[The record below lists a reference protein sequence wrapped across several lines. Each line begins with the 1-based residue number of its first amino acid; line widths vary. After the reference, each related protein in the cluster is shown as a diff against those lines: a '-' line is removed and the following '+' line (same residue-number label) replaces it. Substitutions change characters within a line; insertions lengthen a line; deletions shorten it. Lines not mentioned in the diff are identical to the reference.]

1 MQLKNHSF
9 KIEILIFSSI
19 LLLFILP
26 PFFTPLLNNQ
36 TSIFIEWSFPFQ
48 QIIYGFIAAVIFFSL
63 KTPYEKIKFLRFPV
77 IFTVG
82 LLLCS
87 SLVIKAISVLIEKDS
102 AEALVTVPHTFF
114 QWVAC
119 VLTFL
124 PAAFYEEVIYRF
136 YLPDALILLVLR
148 KTEKKVFIIL
158 CEILSC
164 LIFAFSH
171 YYMGYFSVLNAV
183 FGHLIL
189 RLCFKKN
196 GTIWPGVAA
205 HFIYNMISLI
215 LL

>member
-1 MQLKNHSF
+1 MKNHSF
-9 KIEILIFSSI
+9 KVEILIFSSI

-26 PFFTPLLNNQ
+26 PFCTPLVNDQ
-36 TSIFIEWSFPFQ
+36 TVLFKEWSFPLQ

-63 KTPYEKIKFLRFPV
+63 KDAETKIKFLRFPV

-87 SLVIKAISVLIEKDS
+87 SLIIKGISVLIENDS
-102 AEALVTVPHTFF
+102 STTLVTVPHTFF

-136 YLPDALILLVLR
+136 YLPDALISLVSR
-148 KTEKKVFIIL
+148 KTEKKFFIIL

-171 YYMGYFSVLNAV
+171 YYLGWLSVLNAV
-183 FGHLIL
+183 MGHLIL
-189 RLCFKKN
+189 RTCYKKN